1 MESAY
6 SLWMPGW
13 ASSIA
18 GTFPSCSLLVLIVD
32 DRARR
37 IPARGSA
44 LLTRWCA
51 GVRGHCVCRSTGERA
66 GRKPLSRL
74 STVRG
79 PDSMPTLRRHAGGPA
94 VIKTPGCGPDTR
106 IFTAAVW
113 CDRTAVPSRG
123 SASSRMVMT
132 PSVSHRACCSSRGSQ
147 GGYRW
152 GARGFTWTP
161 PWARPSGVRQRI
173 DVKENRKKKR

>member
-6 SLWMPGW
+6 SLWKPGG

-37 IPARGSA
+37 IPSRGSA

-66 GRKPLSRL
+66 GRKSLSRL

-94 VIKTPGCGPDTR
+94 VIETPGCGPDAL
-106 IFTAAVW
+106 ITAVVEN
-113 CDRTAVPSRG
+113 DRTAVPSRG
-123 SASSRMVMT
+123 TASSRMVAT
-132 PSVSHRACCSSRGSQ
+132 PSVSHRAPKGSAVVRRGT
-147 GGYRW
+147 G

-161 PWARPSGVRQRI
+161 LARRSGVGQRI
-173 DVKENRKKKR
+173 NVNEKP